1 MDGMKRQPDAT
12 FKVSETVN
20 MFVIYVSQAF
30 KLRVKTT
37 LFICVLQ
44 LVLVGDGATGK
55 TTFVKRH
62 RTGEFEKKCLKT
74 HSRLT

>member
-37 LFICVLQ
+37 LFICVL
-44 LVLVGDGATGK
+44 
-55 TTFVKRH
+55 
-62 RTGEFEKKCLKT
+62 
-74 HSRLT
+74 